1 MVYSFS
7 RGLPCSASPTHPPR
21 WLARDSEMYSAQPA
35 LARRGG
41 GRSKLALIRS
51 QIVLRLAISF
61 IYNWGALSEG
71 RVERDK
77 GEPV

>member
-1 MVYSFS
+1 
-7 RGLPCSASPTHPPR
+7 
-21 WLARDSEMYSAQPA
+21 MYSAQPA

-41 GRSKLALIRS
+41 GRSKPALIRS

-71 RVERDK
+71 RAERDK